1 MLPIEFF
8 SFLVSMSL
16 LPDSPVNVSLT
27 ADRTG
32 QYVAIYSKHSNIKVW
47 DCYNR
52 KKSIELQVKTKK
64 GSYSV
69 VSWSFRNLYV
79 RNSKSVFW
87 LSVDSEYMDELSH
100 KILAYGTTNGC
111 VGLMYALINK
121 EIASNCTA
129 HSACIQDIV
138 WDKNCTRLYS
148 SANDKTIVEWE
159 ISENGFTPARVIQAW
174 KKSIGRLA
182 LSCDGKFL
190 VAASTHIRIWDIQN
204 DCSVYTLSGH
214 TSQVNC
220 LELLHYEDGS
230 ISHVISVGE
239 DERLISVQKLHL
251 ENSFQQSSTLR
262 CPHHP
267 ISIHRSEQDA
277 IFVVASNGVLY
288 MYAPPFD
295 HESSKP
301 MSHVWSLQITD
312 VSQSNG
318 VGKSLMMPVLSVC
331 CLKEEGHIL
340 LMYGNLFKPVF
351 EEIAIDL
358 SEKRINLERC
368 SKQKSSLKANSI
380 IDFMPS
386 SNTAIPIQLISHH
399 SKKVKRKRP
408 ADDETSSEQIS
419 DISLGEIIA
428 EQEVNSKQETATTGP
443 IASGS
448 LVQMLC
454 QALQSDDSDLFNR
467 VISISSGKTI
477 HNTVKSL
484 PMNSVLPF
492 VDKVMSIVHTTPYRG
507 PSLMKWIKPCLTL
520 HTAYL
525 LTVPDLSNKLGLL
538 YELLDARAANYDKLC
553 QLKGK
558 LDLLANTH
566 NTTTTSEQN
575 PPIKPRLVIE
585 DDDDSSSEADLSELQ
600 QQSNSLGESVDERM
614 T

>member
-1 MLPIEFF
+1 
-8 SFLVSMSL
+8 MSL

-47 DCYNR
+47 NCHSR
-52 KKSIELQVKTKK
+52 KKSIELQVKLKK

-69 VSWSFRNLYV
+69 VSWSFRDLYI
-79 RNSKSVFW
+79 RSSKSVFW
-87 LSVDSEYMDELSH
+87 LSVESEYLDELSH

-121 EIASNCTA
+121 EITSNHTA
-129 HSACIQDIV
+129 HSHACIQDIV
-138 WDKNCTRLYS
+138 WNNKCTRLYS
-148 SANDKTIVEWE
+148 SGDDKTIVEWE

-174 KKSIGRLA
+174 KKAVGKLA
-182 LSCDGKFL
+182 LSCDGNYL
-190 VAASTHIRIWDIQN
+190 VAASTHIHIWDIQN
-204 DCSVYTLSGH
+204 DCLVHKLSGH
-214 TSQVNC
+214 TSHVNC
-220 LELLHYEDGS
+220 LELLHNEDGS
-230 ISHVISVGE
+230 INYVISVGE
-239 DERLISVQKLHL
+239 DERLISVQKVHL
-251 ENSFQQSSTLR
+251 ENYSQQTSTLR

-267 ISIHRSEQDA
+267 ISLHRSEQDA

-288 MYAPPFD
+288 MYTPPFD
-295 HESSKP
+295 HEPSKP
-301 MSHVWSLQITD
+301 ISHAWSLQITD

-340 LMYGNLFKPVF
+340 LMYGNLVKPIF
-351 EEIAIDL
+351 EKIAIDL
-358 SEKRINLERC
+358 NEKRINLERC
-368 SKQKSSLKANSI
+368 SKQKSSLNANSI
-380 IDFMPS
+380 TNVIS
-386 SNTAIPIQLISHH
+386 GSNTAIPIQLISHH

-408 ADDETSSEQIS
+408 ADDESSSEQIS
-419 DISLGEIIA
+419 DVTLGELIA
-428 EQEVNSKQETATTGP
+428 ERELNSKQETATTGP

-454 QALQSDDSDLFNR
+454 QSLQSDDFDLFNR

-477 HNTVKSL
+477 QNTVKSL
-484 PMNSVLPF
+484 PMNFVLPF
-492 VDKVMSIVHTTPYRG
+492 IDKVISIAHTTPYRG
-507 PSLMKWIKPCLTL
+507 PSLMKWMRPCLTL

-525 LTVPDLSNKLGLL
+525 LTVPDLSNRLGLL

-558 LDLLANTH
+558 LDLLANAY
-566 NTTTTSEQN
+566 NTTPTNDLNS
-575 PPIKPRLVIE
+575 PIKPILVIE
-585 DDDDSSSEADLSELQ
+585 DDDDSSSEADFSELQ
-600 QQSNSLGESVDERM
+600 QLSNSLDESVDERM